1 MPQLGVLLEQLPHVA
16 GVLLP
21 RFVAAKSVGFVEQRG
36 KRGEQR
42 LTPERYFLCRG
53 HAIALAQWHDVV
65 ATSDITEGVDADLFA
80 KR

>member
-1 MPQLGVLLEQLPHVA
+1 MPQPSVLLEQLPHVA

-21 RFVAAKSVGFVEQRG
+21 RLIAPKSVGFVEQRG
-36 KRGEQR
+36 KGGEQR

-53 HAIALAQWHDVV
+53 HVIALAQRHHVV
-65 ATSDITEGVDADLFA
+65 ATSDIAEGIDAELFA